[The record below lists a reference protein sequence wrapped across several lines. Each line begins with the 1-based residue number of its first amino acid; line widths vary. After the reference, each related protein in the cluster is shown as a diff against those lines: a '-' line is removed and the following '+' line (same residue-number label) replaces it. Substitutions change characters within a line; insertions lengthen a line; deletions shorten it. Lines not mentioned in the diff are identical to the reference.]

1 MQYQKQKATK
11 VSDIVRM
18 TYAKKL
24 DAVCERTYMNLYRS
38 KTAQIT
44 ITDLYSRVTVEINAM
59 ASLSRLDTPI

>member
-1 MQYQKQKATK
+1 MEYRGQEATK

-24 DAVCERTYMNLYRS
+24 DAVCQRTYTNLHHS
-38 KTAQIT
+38 KTARIT
-44 ITDLYSRVTVEINAM
+44 ITDLYARATMELNSM